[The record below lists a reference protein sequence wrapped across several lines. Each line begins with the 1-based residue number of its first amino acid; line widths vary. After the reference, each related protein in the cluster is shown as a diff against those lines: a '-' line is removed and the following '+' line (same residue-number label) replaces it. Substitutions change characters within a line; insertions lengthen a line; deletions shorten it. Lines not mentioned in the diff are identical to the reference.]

1 MVQETKTKRKFTL
14 CEYKI
19 ELGKLYSQIVF
30 CLCIDSEF
38 EKTFDN
44 NCETVSTAEFKNHA
58 KSILSIFDNGNVND
72 DTDDFS
78 LDYLNPTN
86 SKIKSSH

>member
-1 MVQETKTKRKFTL
+1 MVQEAKTKRKFTL

-19 ELGKLYSQIVF
+19 ELGKLYSQIVL
-30 CLCIDSEF
+30 CVCIDSEF

-44 NCETVSTAEFKNHA
+44 NCETASTAEFKNHA

-78 LDYLNPTN
+78 LDYLNP

>member
-1 MVQETKTKRKFTL
+1 M
-14 CEYKI
+14 

-30 CLCIDSEF
+30 YLCIDSEF

-44 NCETVSTAEFKNHA
+44 NCETASTAEFKNHA